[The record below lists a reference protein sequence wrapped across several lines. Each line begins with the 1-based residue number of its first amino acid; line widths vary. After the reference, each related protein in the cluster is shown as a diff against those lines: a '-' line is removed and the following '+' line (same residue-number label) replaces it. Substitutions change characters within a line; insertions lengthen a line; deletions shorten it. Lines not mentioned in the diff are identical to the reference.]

1 MESAYLVA
9 LAVPQLGVRDVAGK
23 GGEEVG
29 GQHEHRALLI
39 QHVLQVMMVV
49 VMVGGGRW
57 GGGGGGGGGAG
68 AEEGRGDG
76 EGAVDGADLSEHV
89 AEVFAQGEV
98 AAGQG
103 LESGDAVEVVR
114 EVELRGVGVREERG

>member
-1 MESAYLVA
+1 
-9 LAVPQLGVRDVAGK
+9 VRDIAGK

-39 QHVLQVMMVV
+39 QHVLQVVVV
-49 VMVGGGRW
+49 VMVGGGGGC
-57 GGGGGGGGGAG
+57 GGGGGGRGAG
-68 AEEGRGDG
+68 AEEGRGDR
-76 EGAVDGADLSEHV
+76 EGAVDCADLSQHV